1 MQLGSRK
8 EIRLDILTSLRH
20 LVARNLE
27 NLENEENKVE
37 LARYS
42 KSFLPI
48 LFDLY
53 TTVPIG
59 TEEAGQRLANLET
72 IKQYFLIS
80 DTKLANTVFDR
91 PLEKLRINGLS
102 VAEGRDSSTPSMGT
116 RKST

>member
-1 MQLGSRK
+1 M
-8 EIRLDILTSLRH
+8 DILTSLRH

-42 KSFLPI
+42 RNPLPI
-48 LFDLY
+48 LFNLY
-53 TTVPIG
+53 TTVPTG
-59 TEEAGQRLANLET
+59 AEEAGQRLASLET
-72 IKQYFLIS
+72 IKRCFMIS
-80 DTKLANTVFDR
+80 DTELANTVFDR